1 MNEIINE
8 EIFRIY
14 KRCNITHFPINCFQ
28 IIETLGIPL
37 IKYSSA
43 NEARRKSYHMVSD
56 DSFKFKGKIYYNDLS
71 PHIMR
76 QRFSL
81 MHELGHITLN
91 HTGSSLQ
98 NEDEADRFSS
108 LILAPRIAIHKM
120 RCQDAQQIHD
130 TFQIS
135 YQAANR
141 ALADYYNWFRQIS
154 QTTRKPTRPEQQIG
168 ELLFPAAP
176 AAPASQTGNSSQK
189 APKESRRTT
198 AKADRLQEYADF
210 FNEMQQIHGTDSMFE
225 HAESQFLS
233 GDKKK

>member
-8 EIFRIY
+8 EILKIY
-14 KRCNITHFPINCFQ
+14 KKCSITQVPINCLQ

-43 NEARRKSYHMVSD
+43 NEARRKSYHLVSD
-56 DSFKFKGKIYYNDLS
+56 DSFKFKGRIYYNDLS

-81 MHELGHITLN
+81 MHELGHIILN

-120 RCQDAQQIHD
+120 KCQDAQQIHD

-135 YQAANR
+135 YRAANR
-141 ALADYYNWFRQIS
+141 ALADYYDWFRRIS
-154 QTTRKPTRPEQQIG
+154 QTTRKPTLPEQQIG
-168 ELLFPAAP
+168 DLLFPPVPVASAP
-176 AAPASQTGNSSQK
+176 ITEEN
-189 APKESRRTT
+189 APKP
-198 AKADRLQEYADF
+198 AKRSKRANTKTERLQEYADF
-210 FNEMQQIHGTDSMFE
+210 FDEMQQIHGTDSMYH
-225 HAESQFLS
+225 HAEAQFLD